1 MPDKPSIRLPEDDEH
16 GPNPYDSKT
25 MPKDL
30 PKNAWLT
37 SWTWWATIIVMAIG
51 LVVARKMTGG

>member
-1 MPDKPSIRLPEDDEH
+1 MREKLNIRLPTDE

-25 MPKDL
+25 MPNDL

-37 SWTWWATIIVMAIG
+37 SWGWWVSIVLLAGGAM
-51 LVVARKMTGG
+51 LVRYFNGTL

>member
-1 MPDKPSIRLPEDDEH
+1 MREKLNIRLPGDE

-25 MPKDL
+25 TPQDL

-37 SWTWWATIIVMAIG
+37 SWVWWVTIIGGAAALLI
-51 LVVARKMTGG
+51 ARKMSGG

>member
-1 MPDKPSIRLPEDDEH
+1 MKPQIRLPDDE

-25 MPKDL
+25 VPKDL

-37 SWTWWATIIVMAIG
+37 SWGWWLSIALLAAG
-51 LVVARKMTGG
+51 ALLVRHFNGTL